1 MTEPNVLQAPVVG
14 RMIDCTYQVQMRH
27 VPEGITVHAGI
38 TFHVLEQV
46 LPDGTLRGLA
56 RIDAV
61 LYADR
66 SNPRLSW
73 QITAPAYEYQMPHAW
88 MAVRAFETEGD
99 CIDALWRLRGM
110 AELGFLPTD
119 LRDAV

>member
-1 MTEPNVLQAPVVG
+1 MTESMVSQAHVVG

-27 VPEGITVHAGI
+27 VPEGISVHAGI
-38 TFHVLEQV
+38 TVHVLEQV

-61 LYADR
+61 LYASR
-66 SNPRLSW
+66 ATPILSW
-73 QITAPAYEYQMPHAW
+73 QITAPAFEYAMPHTW

-99 CIDALWRLRGM
+99 CIDALWRLRGF
-110 AELGFLPTD
+110 AELGLLPTD

>member
-1 MTEPNVLQAPVVG
+1 MTESMVSQALVVG

-27 VPEGITVHAGI
+27 VPDGIPVVSGL

-46 LPDGTLRGLA
+46 LPDGSLRLLA

-61 LYADR
+61 LYAHG

-73 QITAPAYEYQMPHAW
+73 QITAPAFEYDMAHVW

-110 AELGFLPTD
+110 AELGLLPKD
-119 LRDAV
+119 LRDAI